1 MHTIFSCKHS
11 FKKKVEMKV
20 LKEIILELFN
30 QYEETD
36 LIENNQNSKEIYTSI
51 FNVYNSYEEFIE
63 KNLIKL
69 TDIKTYLTKTWKIK
83 WNMIMINKRNNDNI
97 VNDRANYKWLRF
109 ISELNFI
116 NDLITISDI
125 LRFIK
130 VEERESTLKEFIL
143 YINKEKLPC
152 RLYDPLQIRNES
164 YNNSSTELL
173 RIDDKISYSINTRE
187 RVPCQL
193 IFEFNTQIDKVIVEE
208 EKKSDSTS
216 GSPKERKS
224 VLIPKIRLNEKQLI
238 SNDYYTNYTFFSNMM
253 SCFGDI
259 NSKPNSNTKQ
269 NFNDDQEEEENNEDS
284 IRPEGNESISS
295 LVKSIGIFGSLSF
308 SDIQKKSLSESK
320 YKDKIAHN
328 KNRFIISSII
338 KGNDELRQ
346 DFFVSQVI
354 TLFNFI
360 FATDPTLPIHLK
372 PCNIMSNGTGG
383 FIQTIINSTSLA
395 KINKIVFPSNS
406 NANSLNIFYSNN
418 NINYDNF
425 SNLKKYF
432 IYKFGNNSFEYD
444 DELNN
449 FIYSLAGYCLL
460 CYFLEIKDRNN
471 GNILLNDKGQLIHID
486 FGFLFNKS
494 PGNLA
499 FEKAPFKFTRDF
511 IDLMEGDQSR
521 YFLKFQEIFFKAFM
535 LVRKNKL
542 YLMKMIEIFCDLFSD
557 LNCFSN
563 KEDILSRLNDKFRN
577 DAKSEDELIKHCNEL
592 IQISIDNWR
601 TKAYDKYQK
610 FCVGIN

>member
-11 FKKKVEMKV
+11 YKKKVEMKV

-109 ISELNFI
+109 ISEITFI

-216 GSPKERKS
+216 DSPKERKS

-238 SNDYYTNYTFFSNMM
+238 SNDYYPKYTFFSNMM

-360 FATDPTLPIHLK
+360 FATDPTLPIHLR

-449 FIYSLAGYCLL
+449 FIYSLAGY
-460 CYFLEIKDRNN
+460 
-471 GNILLNDKGQLIHID
+471 
-486 FGFLFNKS
+486 
-494 PGNLA
+494 
-499 FEKAPFKFTRDF
+499 
-511 IDLMEGDQSR
+511 
-521 YFLKFQEIFFKAFM
+521 
-535 LVRKNKL
+535 
-542 YLMKMIEIFCDLFSD
+542 
-557 LNCFSN
+557 
-563 KEDILSRLNDKFRN
+563 
-577 DAKSEDELIKHCNEL
+577 
-592 IQISIDNWR
+592 
-601 TKAYDKYQK
+601 
-610 FCVGIN
+610 